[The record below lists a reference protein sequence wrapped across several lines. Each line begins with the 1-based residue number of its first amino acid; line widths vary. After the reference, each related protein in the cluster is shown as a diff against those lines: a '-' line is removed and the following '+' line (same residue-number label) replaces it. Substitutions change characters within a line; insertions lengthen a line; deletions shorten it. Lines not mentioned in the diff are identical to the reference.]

1 MAFNAATLLK
11 IRYYHGTWFVDD
23 LANVLWA
30 VFFT

>member
-11 IRYYHGTWFVDD
+11 IKNYHGIWFVDD
-23 LANVLWA
+23 LANVLWV